1 MRHVLPKT
9 FFNRP
14 TIAVARDLLGKF
26 LVHKIGIRTIEGM
39 ITEVEAYVGPEDKA
53 SHASRGRTERT
64 KVMFGHPGHWYIYLV
79 YGMHHCLNVVTEKEG
94 YPAAILIRSIEGVSG
109 PGRVSKHFKIE
120 KRLNKKPASQTGGL
134 WIEDRG
140 ICITKRMHGKR
151 IGVDYAGKWKDKLW
165 RWRAV
170 VWEAKLKKNASGKG
184 ATRRSVLL

>member
-26 LVHKIGIRTIEGM
+26 LVRKIGTQTIEGM

-94 YPAAILIRSIEGVSG
+94 YPAAILIRSIECVSG

-120 KRLNKKPASQTGGL
+120 KRLNEKPASQTGGL

-140 ICITKRMHGKR
+140 ICITKLMRGKR

-165 RWRAV
+165 RWRV
-170 VWEAKLKKNASGKG
+170 VTWKVKPKKRVAKRL
-184 ATRRSVLL
+184 ATQHPILP